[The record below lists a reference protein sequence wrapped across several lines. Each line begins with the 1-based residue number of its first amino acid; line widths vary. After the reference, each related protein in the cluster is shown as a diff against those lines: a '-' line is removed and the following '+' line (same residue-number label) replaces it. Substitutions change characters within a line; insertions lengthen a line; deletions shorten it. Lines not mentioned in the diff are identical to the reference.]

1 MQTTPDILEQSIFEK
16 SPELLDLMLVDRTK
30 STAKKTHNII
40 WANDNYEHLG
50 KGFEPTSEIM
60 VAMIVGE
67 NSKLIQPRALKQK
80 DVQKK
85 RTKQHA
91 EVFTP
96 SWIVKKMIDGVEVES
111 PEMTKDFD
119 EFIDTTWLE
128 ITCGE
133 APFIA
138 NRYEME
144 TGEMIDLPARTGFL
158 DRKLQRINA
167 EVDDKEKWY
176 DNVIRAFK
184 ASYGFEWSGDSIIL
198 ARENLVFT
206 FVDYYAEKWGSE
218 PALSETME
226 IAEIV
231 SYNIFQMDGLK
242 QIIPLSEK
250 EVVHTEKIEKI
261 DIFGNVTVEESKH
274 KQVKQG
280 TRVKVMNWK
289 TGKMEF
295 FGQ

>member
-30 STAKKTHNII
+30 STAKKAHNII

-50 KGFEPTSEIM
+50 KGFEPTSEI
-60 VAMIVGE
+60 VAAMIVGE

-96 SWIVKKMIDGVEVES
+96 SWIVKKMIDGVEVEN
-111 PEMTKDFD
+111 PEMTKDLD

-144 TGEMIDLPARTGFL
+144 TGEMIDLYKRTGFL
-158 DRKLQRINA
+158 GRKLQRINA
-167 EVDDKEKWY
+167 EVDDKEKWH
-176 DNVIRAFK
+176 DNVIRAYK
-184 ASYGFEWSGDSIIL
+184 ASYGFEWSG
-198 ARENLVFT
+198 RC
-206 FVDYYAEKWGSE
+206 G
-218 PALSETME
+218 
-226 IAEIV
+226 
-231 SYNIFQMDGLK
+231 
-242 QIIPLSEK
+242 
-250 EVVHTEKIEKI
+250 KI
-261 DIFGNVTVEESKH
+261 S
-274 KQVKQG
+274 
-280 TRVKVMNWK
+280 
-289 TGKMEF
+289 
-295 FGQ
+295 

>member
-60 VAMIVGE
+60 AAMIVGE

-176 DNVIRAFK
+176 DNVIRAYK

-198 ARENLVFT
+198 ARENCC
-206 FVDYYAEKWGSE
+206 
-218 PALSETME
+218 
-226 IAEIV
+226 
-231 SYNIFQMDGLK
+231 
-242 QIIPLSEK
+242 
-250 EVVHTEKIEKI
+250 
-261 DIFGNVTVEESKH
+261 
-274 KQVKQG
+274 
-280 TRVKVMNWK
+280 
-289 TGKMEF
+289 
-295 FGQ
+295 